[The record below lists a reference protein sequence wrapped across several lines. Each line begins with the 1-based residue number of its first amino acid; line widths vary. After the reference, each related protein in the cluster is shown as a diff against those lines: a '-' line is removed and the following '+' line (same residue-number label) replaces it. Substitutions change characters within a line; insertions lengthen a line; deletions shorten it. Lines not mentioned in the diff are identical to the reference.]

1 MFPLNQSND
10 HSNVYLL
17 YIYIFNPRN
26 IYIYIYIHSINP
38 CHTFIYRCVYI
49 YIIYLIPSPHKLLSS
64 ILVSTNEY
72 LASGCSDP
80 NVNATLW

>member
-1 MFPLNQSND
+1 MTIQM
-10 HSNVYLL
+10 YTY
-17 YIYIFNPRN
+17 YIYIY
-26 IYIYIYIHSINP
+26 IYIYLILEIYIYIHSINP